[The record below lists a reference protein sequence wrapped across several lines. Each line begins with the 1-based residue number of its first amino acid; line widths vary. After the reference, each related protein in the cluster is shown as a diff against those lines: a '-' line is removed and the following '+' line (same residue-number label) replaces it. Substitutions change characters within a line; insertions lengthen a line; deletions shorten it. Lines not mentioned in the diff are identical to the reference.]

1 MLQAA
6 QASSSESLTR
16 GAVFFDVDAEGP
28 ELLWFFRAIVGDG
41 TGRVLAQRLF
51 AVREFGAP
59 GATAF
64 EAAHPIRLH
73 DLRPRTDGPPP
84 PSLKDFDVRKH
95 AATRFCLE
103 SLLPNFVEQV
113 ARGRLKDLA
122 LKERY
127 LERSF
132 RVLISRH
139 SDHLLDLESKSGV
152 GQDMTLAIG
161 REQRLMDE
169 AKRRQQERLA
179 EIRLEQQLVPR
190 APEVLGVVT
199 VLPAPA
205 KVGVAKANDDVLER
219 VRAYESSRGRVV
231 EDVRR
236 EGLGF
241 DAVASDAEGQG
252 VDFLVARAIDGDGN
266 VWLKSTEWTQ
276 IQHLNGQAALYVAKG
291 EQLLGLR
298 RRTRRQ
304 PRSMKPPAGYPSTS
318 TGCQL
323 SMPEHVGNDA

>member
-6 QASSSESLTR
+6 SASSAESLTR

-28 ELLWFFRAIVGDG
+28 ELLWFFRAMVGDG
-41 TGRVLAQRLF
+41 TGRVLSQRLF
-51 AVREFGAP
+51 AVREFGVP

-64 EAAHPIRLH
+64 EPAHPIRLH

-84 PSLKDFDVRKH
+84 PSLTDFDVRKH
-95 AATRFCLE
+95 AATRSASNRCV
-103 SLLPNFVEQV
+103 PNFVEQV
-113 ARGRLKDLA
+113 ASGRLKDLA

-132 RVLISRH
+132 RVVISRH

-179 EIRLEQQLVPR
+179 EIRLEQQLVPAR
-190 APEVLGVVT
+190 PSSWASSRCCPRQL
-199 VLPAPA
+199 

-219 VRAYESSRGRVV
+219 VRAYESSRGRS
-231 EDVRR
+231 RR
-236 EGLGF
+236 G
-241 DAVASDAEGQG
+241 
-252 VDFLVARAIDGDGN
+252 RAPRR
-266 VWLKSTEWTQ
+266 TR
-276 IQHLNGQAALYVAKG
+276 
-291 EQLLGLR
+291 LR
-298 RRTRRQ
+298 RRGERRRGPGRRL
-304 PRSMKPPAGYPSTS
+304 PRGAR
-318 TGCQL
+318 
-323 SMPEHVGNDA
+323 HR